1 MTTPNSAPSS
11 IASAAPP
18 SRRKPRISLA
28 IATALG
34 LGYIPKAPGTFGS
47 LAGVALACYSPYL
60 VLMAAA
66 WVPATIF
73 HVLTFYNGNYW
84 MLFIVPT
91 FWAEL
96 ALFLIVALVG
106 VWTASRVAAY
116 LGSKDPQIVVVD
128 EVSGQFLTLWIG
140 SLWPTRLEALH
151 ILGKP
156 HTFGDFLW
164 FPLNWKCVL
173 AGFIL
178 FRVFD
183 IWKPFPARQAESLP
197 RGWGIMADD
206 WVAGLYGA
214 LGLWILRAL
223 GL

>member
-1 MTTPNSAPSS
+1 MTTPNSAPSVDS
-11 IASAAPP
+11 PTP
-18 SRRKPRISLA
+18 KRKPRISLA

-34 LGYIPKAPGTFGS
+34 LGYSPIAPGTFGS

-60 VLMAAA
+60 VSMAAA
-66 WVPATIF
+66 VVPATIF
-73 HVLTFYNGNYW
+73 HMLTFSNGSYW
-84 MLFIVPT
+84 LLFVVPT
-91 FWAEL
+91 FSAEL
-96 ALFLIVALVG
+96 AVFLIVALAG
-106 VWTASRVAAY
+106 VWAASRVAAY
-116 LGSKDPQIVVVD
+116 LGSTDPQIVVVD
-128 EVSGQFLTLWIG
+128 EVSGQFLALWIG
-140 SLWPTRLEALH
+140 SFWPTRLEAMH
-151 ILGKP
+151 ILGTP

-183 IWKPFPARQAESLP
+183 IWKPIPVRQAESLP

-206 WVAGLYGA
+206 WVAGLYAA
-214 LGLWILRAL
+214 LGLWVLRAL